1 MRKELVFPFCRPENG
16 GSSKCTDF
24 SQGSEWQNWGKP
36 MDATPQG
43 MLCPMPDSWGNPW
56 TWDQLDPLRVG
67 QGGTQLFLRGGNL
80 PHTQGGHTWTS

>member
-1 MRKELVFPFCRPENG
+1 MRKELVFLFCRPENG

-24 SQGSEWQNWGKP
+24 SQGSEWQDWGKP
-36 MDATPQG
+36 MDATLQG
-43 MLCPMPDSWGNPW
+43 MLCPTPDSWGKPW
-56 TWDQLDPLRVG
+56 TWDQLDPLRVS